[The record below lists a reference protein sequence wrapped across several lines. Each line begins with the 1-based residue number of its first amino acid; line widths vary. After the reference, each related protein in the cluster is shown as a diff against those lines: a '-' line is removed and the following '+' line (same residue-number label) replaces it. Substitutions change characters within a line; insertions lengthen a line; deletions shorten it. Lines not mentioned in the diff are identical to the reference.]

1 MSVQALAHLKLILL
15 QWGINMYRF
24 DPVKCV
30 FYSHGLKE
38 EYLTAGNWPE
48 NGVDISDEE
57 RAGFMQKPGF
67 FVGADKGGNP
77 VWIPEPPQTKE
88 QLIEQAEAK
97 KQFLISEVHT
107 ETEMLRAKLALGRI
121 KDDEKAL
128 LITWLD
134 YLDELEAV
142 DVSTASD
149 IIWPVKPKNLS
160 I

>member
-38 EYLTAGNWPE
+38 EYLKAGNWPE

-77 VWIPEPPQTKE
+77 VWIPEPPPTHE
-88 QLIEQAEAK
+88 QLVAEAEMK
-97 KQFLISEVHT
+97 KQYLLSEAADAIAPLQDAADLDMAIP
-107 ETEMLRAKLALGRI
+107 EEESALKEWKKYRVLVNRVDTSLG
-121 KDDEKAL
+121 A
-128 LITWLD
+128 
-134 YLDELEAV
+134 AV
-142 DVSTASD
+142 VWPTRPAS
-149 IIWPVKPKNLS
+149 PAR
-160 I
+160 